1 MRGHLR
7 KYEALRSAHNEVC
20 QKLLA
25 YGINMTQTAYQVLG
39 FDANP
44 FNSNTA
50 EREPE
55 IAAYAV
61 HPPYL
66 DRTAQ
71 ATGAGRGAFFLE
83 GARGSGKSATRLTV
97 AKQLFVG
104 PGGPLLVSLT
114 GFNVFRPYLKGGI
127 SIDLYATQIAF
138 LVAETLLAWLASLPP
153 EEQEKAASR
162 SKSQAGLVSRFISS
176 FYLNRA
182 DHSRSSSAKDTYDLL
197 DTSIGGRTLAW
208 AEKRWDQIG
217 VAALTIAGALSKK
230 FADFDIGDPA
240 GFQKLVEQQR
250 GDGFHDPLY
259 TLARAV
265 EVARAFGF
273 TGVVVQIDK
282 VDETDWTGADV
293 AAAADLILPLLTNIS
308 LHEIDGLTWS
318 FFVWDEVSRWM
329 KRTHGSKIRF
339 DKIPN
344 GEIVWQVNYL
354 TDLVSRRMAFF
365 SAGRI
370 AQLAEMSEVGIDVSG
385 VLPQVISLTG
395 RSPRQLIS
403 ALDHILSL
411 HIQSTQGNPRKLS
424 LAAYEAGMD
433 SFATKS
439 LADSGLLEEARTIGK
454 MGLEKFVAKD
464 VQGLIRQSAPTA
476 RGRVDGWID
485 QRLVHQCGTRPTGGV
500 GRPVDEFEVLDPR
513 ALRVLHRRL

>member
-1 MRGHLR
+1 
-7 KYEALRSAHNEVC
+7 
-20 QKLLA
+20 
-25 YGINMTQTAYQVLG
+25 MTPTGYQLLG
-39 FDANP
+39 FNANP

-66 DRTAQ
+66 DRTLQ
-71 ATGAGRGAFFLE
+71 ASSAGTGAFFLE

-97 AKQLFVG
+97 AKELFNG

-114 GFNVFRPYLKGGI
+114 SFNVFRPYLKGGL
-127 SIDLYATQIAF
+127 SVDLYATQIAF
-138 LVAETLLAWLASLPP
+138 LVAETLLAWLASLPT
-153 EEQEKAASR
+153 EEQEQATSEA
-162 SKSQAGLVSRFISS
+162 KSQSGLISRFISN

-197 DTSIGGRTLAW
+197 DTSVGGRTRAW
-208 AEKRWDQIG
+208 AEKRWDKIAG
-217 VAALTIAGALSKK
+217 VVATIAGALSKK
-230 FADFDIGDPA
+230 FADIDIGDPA

-250 GDGFHDPLY
+250 GDGFYDPLY

-273 TGVVVQIDK
+273 SGVVVQIDK
-282 VDETDWTGADV
+282 VDETDWTGADP
-293 AAAADLILPLLTNIS
+293 AAAADLILPLLTNIT
-308 LHEIDGLTWS
+308 LHEIDGLTWT
-318 FFVWDEVSRWM
+318 FFVWDEVSRFM
-329 KRTHGSKIRF
+329 RRTHGNKIRF

-354 TDLVSRRMAFF
+354 MDLVSRRMTFF

-370 AQLAEMSEVGIDVSG
+370 GQLADISEAGADVPDV
-385 VLPQVISLTG
+385 VLPEVIALTG
-395 RSPRQLIS
+395 RSPRHLIS

-411 HIQSTQGNPRKLS
+411 HIQSTQGNPSKLS
-424 LAAYEAGMD
+424 FAAYEEGMD
-433 SFATKS
+433 SYATKS
-439 LADSGLLEEARTIGK
+439 LQDSGLLEEARTIGK
-454 MGLEKFVAKD
+454 MGVERFVAKD

-476 RGRVDGWID
+476 RGRIDVWIN
-485 QRLVHQCGTRPTGGV
+485 QRLVRQCGTRPTGAA

-513 ALRVLHRRL
+513 ALRVLRRRL

>member
-1 MRGHLR
+1 
-7 KYEALRSAHNEVC
+7 
-20 QKLLA
+20 
-25 YGINMTQTAYQVLG
+25 
-39 FDANP
+39 
-44 FNSNTA
+44 
-50 EREPE
+50 
-55 IAAYAV
+55 
-61 HPPYL
+61 
-66 DRTAQ
+66 
-71 ATGAGRGAFFLE
+71 
-83 GARGSGKSATRLTV
+83 LTV
-97 AKQLFVG
+97 AKELFKG

-114 GFNVFRPYLKGGI
+114 SFNVFRPYLRGGL
-127 SIDLYATQIAF
+127 SVDLYATQIAF

-153 EEQEKAASR
+153 EEQEQATTKA
-162 SKSQAGLVSRFISS
+162 KSQSGLISRFISN

-197 DTSIGGRTLAW
+197 DTSVGGRTLAW
-208 AEKRWDQIG
+208 AEKRWDQIAG
-217 VAALTIAGALSKK
+217 VVATIAGALSKK
-230 FADFDIGDPA
+230 FADIDIGDPA

-250 GDGFHDPLY
+250 GDGFYDPLY

-282 VDETDWTGADV
+282 VDETDWTGAD
-293 AAAADLILPLLTNIS
+293 ADAAADLILPLLTNIT
-308 LHEIDGLTWS
+308 LHEIDGLAWS
-318 FFVWDEVSRWM
+318 FFVWDEVSRFM
-329 KRTHGSKIRF
+329 RRIHGNKIRF

-344 GEIVWQVNYL
+344 GEIVWQVDYL
-354 TDLVSRRMAFF
+354 MDLVSRRMTFF

-370 AQLAEMSEVGIDVSG
+370 GQLADISEAGADVST
-385 VLPQVISLTG
+385 VLPEVIALTS
-395 RSPRQLIS
+395 RSPRRLIS

-411 HIQSTQGNPRKLS
+411 HIQSTQGNPSRLP

-454 MGLEKFVAKD
+454 MNLQRFVAKD

-476 RGRVDGWID
+476 RGRIDGWIE
-485 QRLVHQCGTRPTGGV
+485 QHLVRQCGTRPTGGA

-513 ALRVLHRRL
+513 ALRVLRRRL